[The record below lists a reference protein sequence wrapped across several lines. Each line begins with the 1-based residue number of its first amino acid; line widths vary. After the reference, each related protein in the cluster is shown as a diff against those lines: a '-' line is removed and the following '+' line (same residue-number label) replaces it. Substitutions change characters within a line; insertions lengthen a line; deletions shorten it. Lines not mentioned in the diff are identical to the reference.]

1 MTARAQ
7 RPFRYGPWTLA
18 GLMATWWHSD
28 SEELRAAAVELERI
42 TDAMEERIVKN
53 FKAARKIEIDRG
65 VFGCAVRDVP
75 QLRKAIRRELEEQ
88 MP

>member
-1 MTARAQ
+1 MSVRAE
-7 RPFRYGPWTLA
+7 RPFTYGPWTLA

-28 SEELRAAAVELERI
+28 SEELRTAAVELERV

-53 FKAARKIEIDRG
+53 FKTIRKIEHDRG
-65 VFGCAVRDVP
+65 VFGCGVRDVP
-75 QLRKAIRRELEEQ
+75 QLRKAIRRELEKQ